1 MRELQLVYLIL
12 GSLLAILFTIQS
24 IAGRKY
30 NNMVENLD
38 SGDFPLKSIYCVG
51 FAWSSLSILKL
62 KGKIR
67 EKLIGQAKLL
77 YDSRYAEYYANVV
90 WAQVISFAH
99 LSLTI
104 GLLLAGIMNSGL
116 MLFIGVAVAIVFGY
130 YFLNHMND
138 LLTDRANDCTSEL
151 PEIVSTMA
159 LLINAGM
166 MMRNA
171 WRTIADSKEGTVYD
185 LMKQSCSDMDN
196 GMSEVDA
203 IHRFGRLSNSAEVRK
218 FTSALTQS
226 IERGGAELNSFL
238 ARQSVEIWTLKKQL
252 MLQKGEAAS
261 SKLLAP
267 TAMLFVGIIIAVIT
281 GALGMLI

>member
-1 MRELQLVYLIL
+1 
-12 GSLLAILFTIQS
+12 
-24 IAGRKY
+24 
-30 NNMVENLD
+30 MVENLD
-38 SGDFPLKSIYCVG
+38 SKDFPLKSIYCVG
-51 FAWSSLSILKL
+51 FSWSSHSFLKL

-67 EKLIGQAKLL
+67 EKLVGQAKLL
-77 YDSRYAEYYANVV
+77 YDFKYAEYYANIV
-90 WAQVISFAH
+90 WAQFLSFTH

-104 GLLLAGIMNSGL
+104 GLLLAGILNSGFL
-116 MLFIGVAVAIVFGY
+116 FFIGIAVAIVFGY

-138 LLTDRANDCTSEL
+138 LLTRRATECTSEL

-171 WRTIADSKEGTVYD
+171 WRTIAESKEGTVYD
-185 LMKQSCSDMDN
+185 LMRQSCSDMDN
-196 GMSEVDA
+196 GISEVDA
-203 IHRFGRLSNSAEVRK
+203 IHKFGRLSNSAEVRK

-238 ARQSVEIWTLKKQL
+238 GRQSVEIWALKKQL

-267 TAMLFVGIIIAVIT
+267 TAMLFIGIIIAVLT

>member
-1 MRELQLVYLIL
+1 MSELQLVYLIF
-12 GSLLAILFTIQS
+12 GSISAILFMIHS
-24 IAGRKY
+24 ISGSKY
-30 NNMVENLD
+30 HSMVENLD
-38 SGDFPLKSIYCVG
+38 SGEFPLKSIYCVG
-51 FAWSSLSILKL
+51 FSWSSLSFLRL

-77 YDSRYAEYYANVV
+77 YDSQYAEYYANVV
-90 WAQVISFAH
+90 WAQFLSFTH
-99 LSLTI
+99 LSLTV
-104 GLLLAGIMNSGL
+104 GALLAGIMNSGL
-116 MLFIGVAVAIVFGY
+116 MLLIGVAVAAVFGY

-138 LLTDRANDCTSEL
+138 LLTDRSNECTSEL

-171 WRTIADSKEGTVYD
+171 WRTIADSKEGTIYD
-185 LMKQSCSDMDN
+185 LMKRSCSDMDN

-261 SKLLAP
+261 SKLLVP
-267 TAMLFVGIIIAVIT
+267 TAILFVGIIIAVLT
-281 GALGMLI
+281 GAIGMLI